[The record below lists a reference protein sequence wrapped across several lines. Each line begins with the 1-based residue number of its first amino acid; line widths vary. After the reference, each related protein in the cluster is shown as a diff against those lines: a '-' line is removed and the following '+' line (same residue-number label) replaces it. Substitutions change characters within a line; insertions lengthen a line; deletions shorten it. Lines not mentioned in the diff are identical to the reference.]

1 MQPYLFNAATVFS
14 PLLQCQFGMR
24 DIGRC
29 FPFQLHRLKAVAE
42 FTADTQVY
50 ILKMH
55 GRRANIL
62 LFATAL
68 SHFNDNEKNPN
79 SPTSTIH
86 PSASQLCNSSVIACN
101 VPSRMAGLKPVA
113 LWTSSRNL
121 SAGMVPLGRI
131 RAWSSFLHRPP
142 EKDWGSGIN
151 RNKHSYNLEYQL
163 GNIIHSMLQ
172 EQVLMHRV

>member
-1 MQPYLFNAATVFS
+1 MCIRDSLSGQLFIISTRNAAILIQMLQQFFS

-62 LFATAL
+62 FIR
-68 SHFNDNEKNPN
+68 H
-79 SPTSTIH
+79 
-86 PSASQLCNSSVIACN
+86 
-101 VPSRMAGLKPVA
+101 GLVA
-113 LWTSSRNL
+113 L
-121 SAGMVPLGRI
+121 
-131 RAWSSFLHRPP
+131 
-142 EKDWGSGIN
+142 
-151 RNKHSYNLEYQL
+151 Q
-163 GNIIHSMLQ
+163 
-172 EQVLMHRV
+172 

>member
-1 MQPYLFNAATVFS
+1 MQPYLFKCCNSFFS
-14 PLLQCQFGMR
+14 APPMSIWNER
-24 DIGRC
+24 YRRC
-29 FPFQLHRLKAVAE
+29 FPFSSIVWKRLRNLLLIRK
-42 FTADTQVY
+42 FTFWKCTDGER
-50 ILKMH
+50 ISF
-55 GRRANIL
+55 

-131 RAWSSFLHRPP
+131 RAWSSFSSPSSGEGL
-142 EKDWGSGIN
+142 GSGIN